1 MPKVYSLDLRKKVI
15 HFLLDSKP
23 LNIAK
28 AARTFNM
35 NRKTIQDWYNRYNK
49 DQNLTP
55 NLKNVGAKPR
65 INIDDFKKYVEE
77 NPNKMGIE
85 FAEHFNLS
93 RSGAYL
99 YLKKINFSLKKKSF
113 DTRSKIKMR
122 LMNT

>member
-1 MPKVYSLDLRKKVI
+1 LV
-15 HFLLDSKP
+15 H
-23 LNIAK
+23 
-28 AARTFNM
+28 
-35 NRKTIQDWYNRYNK
+35 RYNK
-49 DQNLTP
+49 DKNLTP
-55 NLKNVGAKPR
+55 NLHNGGKKAR
-65 INIDDFKKYVEE
+65 IDIDAFKKYVED